1 MDWDDHYTTH
11 NFQGLYLIQTE
22 LHLQAQLNEM
32 RSKQELE
39 VIADGQYFILFN
51 IFILSFSNKYYSKE
65 IMWTIT
71 EREK

>member
-39 VIADGQYFILFN
+39 VIADGKQFPTNFK
-51 IFILSFSNKYYSKE
+51 S
-65 IMWTIT
+65 
-71 EREK
+71 